1 MWNFKHTAKYV
12 TFTECERIPWHGH
25 NCETRG
31 ERNQGRTHHHQDCG
45 KKPTQSSPPLHQHS
59 HTHTHTD
66 KQICVTPRMYLSRET
81 VKDAEFRSL
90 LQSNL
95 SALDKY
101 HQNACV
107 CLCVCVCVISASHT
121 GLTHSWSDTANSS
134 IVSGSLS
141 YRQAAAG
148 EKGHVF
154 WRLFL
159 SRKWYYGQ
167 STWATPYRFLTDFCD
182 ATFGLPELILSF

>member
-1 MWNFKHTAKYV
+1 MWHSQSVRESLETVIIVKPEVRGIREEHTITKTV
-12 TFTECERIPWHGH
+12 GKNPHRVL
-25 NCETRG
+25 
-31 ERNQGRTHHHQDCG
+31 HHY
-45 KKPTQSSPPLHQHS
+45 TN
-59 HTHTHTD
+59 THTLTRTQTNGYVLHPGCIYQE
-66 KQICVTPRMYLSRET
+66 KRLRMQNLDHY
-81 VKDAEFRSL
+81 
-90 LQSNL
+90 SNL
-95 SALDKY
+95 IWVLLINTTKM
-101 HQNACV
+101 
-107 CLCVCVCVISASHT
+107 CVCVCVISASHT